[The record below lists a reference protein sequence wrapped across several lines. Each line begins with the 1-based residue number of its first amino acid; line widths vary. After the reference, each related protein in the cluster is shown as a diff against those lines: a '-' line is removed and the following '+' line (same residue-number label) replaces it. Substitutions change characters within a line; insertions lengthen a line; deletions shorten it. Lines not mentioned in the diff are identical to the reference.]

1 MTLPISFG
9 HHGFDRQGKE
19 SCKIAG
25 TARRKVLRDQEE
37 SGDLPYRRH
46 DLPDAGSRACLK
58 NHSRHLY
65 VPLCVI
71 FAPYSVDVARYASFI
86 WHKSPTNCD
95 AHLTESIFQTR
106 SKTGDQEKVS
116 CFFALIS
123 GILKSFYGVVS
134 NEERLSPERNKP
146 AANCR
151 IVSEQNTE
159 RSFFE
164 EDFTTMQKIV
174 L

>member
-19 SCKIAG
+19 ACKIAG

-37 SGDLPYRRH
+37 NGDLPYRRH

-65 VPLCVI
+65 APLCVI
-71 FAPYSVDVARYASFI
+71 FAPNSVNIARYASFI
-86 WHKSPTNCD
+86 RHKSPTNCD

-106 SKTGDQEKVS
+106 SSALTAKRFLHGLMLVTG
-116 CFFALIS
+116 
-123 GILKSFYGVVS
+123 
-134 NEERLSPERNKP
+134 NRRL
-146 AANCR
+146 NCYELFKR
-151 IVSEQNTE
+151 MIQ
-159 RSFFE
+159 
-164 EDFTTMQKIV
+164 
-174 L
+174 